1 MSPFAVLIIRFQSV
15 NLAVD
20 QVVNSVNRLEYACLS
35 SSVAFLSEVARLN
48 VLSIE
53 LANDG

>member
-1 MSPFAVLIIRFQSV
+1 MLIIRFQSV